1 MQWRTV
7 ILDSNNWVIGEHSIK
22 EVMHWAIQDRPWYT
36 LRTFTIDT
44 PISCPMQL
52 KTNSWTSVT
61 VNTNAVSPAEV
72 NRESIIIGHRLKFFA
87 ELYYRLE
94 ASMENLGISNSN
106 FTIIELHEYLV
117 SQGVIKG
124 TAPVDAGVQYENK
137 MQLLQ
142 NLNNIK
148 MQVISAI
155 LNAKNAE
162 DFAKA
167 RELMLRLFFTNILL

>member
-1 MQWRTV
+1 MQWQTV
-7 ILDSNNWVIGEHSIK
+7 ILDSNNWIIGHHPIK
-22 EVMHWAIQDRPWYT
+22 EVMLWAMQDRPWYT

-44 PISCPMQL
+44 TISCPTQL
-52 KTNSWTSVT
+52 KTNSWTSVDI
-61 VNTNAVSPAEV
+61 NSLAIAPAEV
-72 NRESIIIGHRLKFFA
+72 KIESVIIGHRLKFFA

-106 FTIIELHEYLV
+106 FTIIEMHEYLV
-117 SQGVIKG
+117 SQGIIKG
-124 TAPVDAGVQYENK
+124 TAAVDAGIQYENK

-148 MQVISAI
+148 TQVISAI

-162 DFAKA
+162 DFASA

>member
-1 MQWRTV
+1 M
-7 ILDSNNWVIGEHSIK
+7 L
-22 EVMHWAIQDRPWYT
+22 WAIQDRPWYT

-44 PISCPMQL
+44 PISCPSQL
-52 KTNSWTSVT
+52 KTNSWTSVDINSLST
-61 VNTNAVSPAEV
+61 APAEV
-72 NRESIIIGHRLKFFA
+72 TIESAIIGHRLKFFA

-117 SQGVIKG
+117 SQGVVKG
-124 TAPVDAGVQYENK
+124 TAAVDAGIQYENK
-137 MQLLQ
+137 MQLMQ

-148 MQVISAI
+148 TQVISKI
-155 LNAKNAE
+155 LDAKNAE
-162 DFAKA
+162 DFASA